1 MSDPPADH
9 EMPSDEDVPAPAS
22 GDETPQ
28 PPPRGLWATLRKMG
42 PGIIVAGSIVGSGEL
57 IATTKVGAEAGF
69 WLLWL
74 IILGCVI
81 KVFTQVELGRYTITW
96 GQTGL
101 QALNT
106 LPGPRWKVNWVLWY
120 WALMTIL
127 ILTQQGG
134 IVGGVGQVLAINQP
148 LTEEGLTY
156 TQVQDTLTS
165 ARVELARLQQSAPDS
180 PRLSILKDDIATLQ
194 ARFEALPMPADSYL
208 WAGALAVLTSLLL
221 YVGRYGLI
229 ERVATVFVGAFTAV
243 TIGTLLLLQATD
255 WAVEPRHVVEGLS
268 FRLPPATEQFSD
280 RPLATALAA
289 VGLIGLGA
297 GELIMY
303 PYWCLEK
310 GYATYTGLRDGTAS
324 WLQRA
329 RGWIRVLHTDA
340 WLSMV
345 VYTFATVAFYLLGA
359 AVLWRSGLNPAGQGL
374 IRTLAEMY
382 VPVFGPWAQDVF
394 LVGAFAVLYS
404 TFFVVAAGYARIVAD
419 GLQLF
424 GLIGPSNAA
433 RQRGIK
439 ALSVAWPLLAAVIYA
454 FVQAPAAMVLA
465 SGVAQAVMLPMLGFA
480 ALYFRYRRTDPGLVP
495 SRVWDIML
503 WLSCVGLL
511 IAGIGSLYSTL
522 AG

>member
-1 MSDPPADH
+1 MDDQPVNRDASSEAV
-9 EMPSDEDVPAPAS
+9 PSDSEAV
-22 GDETPQ
+22 Q
-28 PPPRGLWATLRKMG
+28 PPPQTLWATLRRLG

-74 IILGCVI
+74 IVVGCVI
-81 KVFTQVELGRYTITW
+81 KVFTQVELARYTITW
-96 GQTGL
+96 SQTGL

-120 WALMTIL
+120 WAVMTLL

-148 LTEEGLTY
+148 LTEAGVTY
-156 TQVQDTLTS
+156 NQAQDELVNTRVAL
-165 ARVELARLQQSAPDS
+165 ARVTTESPGSPRISELQQGIASMEDRLDQMPS
-180 PRLSILKDDIATLQ
+180 PT
-194 ARFEALPMPADSYL
+194 DSYL
-208 WAGALAVLTSLLL
+208 WAGLLAVLTSLLL
-221 YVGRYGLI
+221 YVGRYELI
-229 ERVATVFVGAFTAV
+229 ERIATLFVGSFTVV
-243 TIGTLLLLQATD
+243 TIVTLFLLQATD
-255 WAVEPRHVVEGLS
+255 WAVDTRDIVEGLR
-268 FRLPPATEQFSD
+268 FRLPPIGKRFSD
-280 RPLATALAA
+280 NPVATALAA
-289 VGLIGLGA
+289 FGLIGLGS

-310 GYATYTGLRDGTAS
+310 GYAKYTGVRDGTKS

-329 RGWIRVLHTDA
+329 KGWTRVLHTDV
-340 WLSMV
+340 WLSMG

-359 AVLWRSGLNPAGQGL
+359 SVLWRSGLNPGGQGL

-382 VPVFGPWAQDVF
+382 VPVFGSWAQEIF
-394 LVGAFAVLYS
+394 LFGAFAVLYS

-424 GLIGPSNAA
+424 GLIGPSRVA
-433 RQRGIK
+433 RQRWTRI
-439 ALSVAWPLLAAVIYA
+439 LSVAWPIVSAAIYA

-480 ALYFRYRRTDPGLVP
+480 ALYFRYRRTDRGLKPGWG
-495 SRVWDIML
+495 WDAML
-503 WLSCVGLL
+503 WLSFVGLL
-511 IAGIGSLYSTL
+511 IAGVWSLYSTFM
-522 AG
+522 G